1 MDVIPEEVGGGTL
14 GVVRTFM
21 TGVGALAP
29 AAVGI
34 LSEVVGFTVAFAS
47 IGGITVAAGLLTVWL
62 R

>member
-1 MDVIPEEVGGGTL
+1 
-14 GVVRTFM
+14 M